1 MSMLVS
7 LIAVFG
13 LVAVSFIMEL
23 AGLHAVLGIF
33 IPYIAVLVFLGGFT
47 YRIIEWARVPV
58 PFRIPTTCGQQESLP
73 WIRHN
78 KLESPST
85 TVQVMARMFLEVVFF
100 RSLFRNTKASA
111 SQGPRLYYT
120 SDKFLWLG
128 GLVFHWT
135 FLVIVLRHFRLFVE
149 PVPGFVHLLES
160 VDGFIQVTLPTFY
173 MTDAVILLAVTY
185 LFIRR
190 VVIPQ
195 VKYISLPADYFPLLL
210 ILFIALTG
218 IIMRYILKVNIVGVK
233 EHVHGLFAL
242 SPVIPD
248 NLGNT
253 AYIFYIHL
261 FLVSSLL
268 IYFPF
273 SKLMHMGGVF
283 MSPTRNL
290 ANDSRRRRHINPWND
305 PSIVPHSYEAY
316 EDDFRDVMRSVGLP
330 LEKEE
335 DGPEEKKEGEKKEGG
350 NK

>member
-13 LVAVSFIMEL
+13 LVAVSFMMEQV
-23 AGLHAVLGIF
+23 GLHTVLGII
-33 IPYIAVLVFLGGFT
+33 IPYIAVLIFLGGFT
-47 YRIIEWARVPV
+47 YRIMEWARSPV
-58 PFRIPTTCGQQESLP
+58 PFRIPTTCGQQESLS
-73 WIRHN
+73 WIKQN

-85 TVQVMARMFLEVVFF
+85 KMQVMARMFLEVFFF
-100 RSLFRNTKASA
+100 RSLFRNTKAVVGD
-111 SQGPRLYYT
+111 GPRLHYS

-128 GLVFHWT
+128 GIVFHWT
-135 FLVIVLRHFRLFVE
+135 FLVIVLRHFRLFVD
-149 PVPGFVHLLES
+149 PVPGFVHLIEGL
-160 VDGFIQVTLPTFY
+160 DGFIQLTLPTFY

-185 LFIRR
+185 LFVRR

-195 VKYISLPADYFPLLL
+195 VKYISLPADFFPLFL
-210 ILFIALTG
+210 ILSIALTG
-218 IIMRYILKVNIVGVK
+218 IMMRYILKVNIVGVK
-233 EHVHGLFAL
+233 ELIHGLFAF

-261 FLVSSLL
+261 FLVSALL

-290 ANDSRRRRHINPWND
+290 ANDSRKRRHINPWND
-305 PSIVPHSYEAY
+305 PAIVPHSYEAY
-316 EDDFRDVMRSVGLP
+316 EDDFRGVMKSVGLP
-330 LEKEE
+330 LEKDE
-335 DGPEEKKEGEKKEGG
+335 DGEEEGKKE
-350 NK
+350 

>member
-13 LVAVSFIMEL
+13 LVAVSYMMEL
-23 AGLHAVLGIF
+23 VGLHTVLGII
-33 IPYIAVLVFLGGFT
+33 IPYTAVLVFLGGFT
-47 YRIIEWARVPV
+47 YRIIDWARSPV
-58 PFRIPTTCGQQESLP
+58 PFKIPTTCGQQESLS
-73 WIRHN
+73 WIKHN

-85 TVQVMARMFLEVVFF
+85 TGQVMARMFLEVFFF
-100 RSLFRNTKASA
+100 RSLFRNTKTDATE
-111 SQGPRLYYT
+111 GPRLLYT

-128 GLVFHWT
+128 GIVFHWT

-160 VDGFIQVTLPTFY
+160 VDGFIQLTLPTFY
-173 MTDAVILLAVTY
+173 MTDMVIVLVVTY

-195 VKYISLPADYFPLLL
+195 VKYISLAADFFPLLL
-210 ILFIALTG
+210 ILAIALTG
-218 IIMRYILKVNIVGVK
+218 ILMRYILKVNIVGVK
-233 EHVHGLFAL
+233 ELVHGLFAL

-248 NLGNT
+248 NLGST

-261 FLVSSLL
+261 FLVSALL
-268 IYFPF
+268 VYFPF

-290 ANDSRRRRHINPWND
+290 ANDSRKHRHINPWND
-305 PSIVPHSYEAY
+305 PNIKPHSYEAY
-316 EDDFRDVMRSVGLP
+316 EDDFRKVMKSVGLP
-330 LEKEE
+330 LEKDE
-335 DGPEEKKEGEKKEGG
+335 DGEEEGEK
-350 NK
+350 